1 MSQGLHRAALLAA
14 LLLPAASWAHAGHTD
29 RQPWDV
35 CAGQPLGS
43 DCSWTAADHTLRAGN
58 CREIGGALMCVRT
71 KPIVPAPQVV
81 VNPSARVW
89 PWVTGG
95 ALLLFAG
102 AIWVRAKQRRNG
114 PRTQG

>member
-1 MSQGLHRAALLAA
+1 MASHPYRPLPLHNLKPERSMKDDRRNRAL
-14 LLLPAASWAHAGHTD
+14 
-29 RQPWDV
+29 
-35 CAGQPLGS
+35 
-43 DCSWTAADHTLRAGN
+43 
-58 CREIGGALMCVRT
+58 RT

-102 AIWVRAKQRRNG
+102 ATWIRAKQRRNAL
-114 PRTQG
+114 RAQG